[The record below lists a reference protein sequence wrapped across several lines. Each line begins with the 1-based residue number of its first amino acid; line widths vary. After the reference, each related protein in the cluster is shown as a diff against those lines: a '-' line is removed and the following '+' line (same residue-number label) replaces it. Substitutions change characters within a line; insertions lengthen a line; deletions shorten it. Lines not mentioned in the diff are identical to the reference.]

1 MPCDIEYTGTLQA
14 RVRDLMTPA
23 PLVISPDTSV
33 HEAYRLMQ
41 DQRIGYLP
49 VCEDGRLVG
58 LISERDLLLVLPSP
72 ATSLAA
78 HEVHYL
84 LERLTVAEIMTRF
97 PVTIGPE
104 HALTE
109 ATSRMLAHKVH
120 ALPVTE
126 NRRLVGILTRTHLL
140 YAFIRSQVA
149 QLLAACNR
157 SVLAGLVRKGDCM
170 FDPDLLYVKY
180 RQQELWHEAAARAL
194 TAKGQPERPRWQA
207 RVLDTLKTLFSDFLW
222 RVSRRSHAC
231 PVPAVV
237 RVSQPRHGGKN
248 HGNSSDNHDKQF

>member
-1 MPCDIEYTGTLQA
+1 MTRTFSDTEHTETAPA

-23 PLVISPDTSV
+23 PLAISPETSV
-33 HEAYRLMQ
+33 QAASRLMQ
-41 DQRIGYLP
+41 EQRLRHLP

-58 LISERDLLLVLPSP
+58 LLSECDLRLVLPSP

-78 HEVHYL
+78 HELHYL

-109 ATSRMLAHKVH
+109 AASRMRSHNVQ

-140 YAFIRSQVA
+140 YAFIRSPAA
-149 QLLAACNR
+149 QPLAA
-157 SVLAGLVRKGDCM
+157 
-170 FDPDLLYVKY
+170 
-180 RQQELWHEAAARAL
+180 
-194 TAKGQPERPRWQA
+194 
-207 RVLDTLKTLFSDFLW
+207 
-222 RVSRRSHAC
+222 
-231 PVPAVV
+231 
-237 RVSQPRHGGKN
+237 
-248 HGNSSDNHDKQF
+248 